1 MAGRIAYYG
10 GIVTDGL
17 VLHLDAAK
25 RDSYPG
31 SGTVWR
37 DLSGNGNNGTLVNG
51 PTFDRDSGNGSL
63 VFDGVDDYVDV
74 QGLQNFINQD
84 ITISLWVN
92 FTVLNGLT
100 TYVFFH
106 RPEKTTESL
115 TYLYIYRNSFWDDG
129 QLSFLCSYVTTGGT
143 TSTLQHYQSPG
154 FLNEGQWYNFT
165 ANYNSIGYSNFYVNG
180 QLIVSRS
187 PQPDFSR
194 WVNVNESVM
203 RTSING
209 FCPNLQIYNRA
220 LTPSEIL
227 QNYNAQKSRFGL

>member
-1 MAGRIAYYG
+1 MAFNYSPK
-10 GIVTDGL
+10 IVTDGL
-17 VLHLDAAK
+17 VLCLDAGNPN
-25 RDSYPG
+25 SYPG
-31 SGTVWR
+31 SGNTWK
-37 DLSGNGNNGTLVNG
+37 DLSRGRNNGTLVNG
-51 PTFDRDSGNGSL
+51 PTFSGANGGSL
-63 VFDGVDDYVDV
+63 VFDGVNDYN
-74 QGLQNFINQD
+74 QHINLQNFINQD

-100 TYVFFH
+100 TYVFYH

-115 TYLYIYRNSFWDDG
+115 TYLYIYRNSFWDNG

-143 TSTLQHYQSPG
+143 TSNLQHYLSPG

-194 WVNVNESVM
+194 WVNINDSFM
-203 RTSING
+203 QSSRING
-209 FCPNLQIYNRA
+209 LSSSTQIYNRA
-220 LTPSEIL
+220 LTPTEVL
-227 QNYNAQKSRFGL
+227 QNYNATKGRFGL